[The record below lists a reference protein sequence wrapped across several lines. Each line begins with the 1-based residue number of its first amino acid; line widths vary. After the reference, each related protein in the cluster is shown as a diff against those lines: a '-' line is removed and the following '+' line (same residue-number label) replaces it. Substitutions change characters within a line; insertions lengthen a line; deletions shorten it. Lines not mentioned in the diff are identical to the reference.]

1 MTPTEQAQSAVRE
14 LAIAG
19 AKAAPAV
26 SVSAWYWVLNLPVEK
41 WVSIAVLVF
50 TVLQILI
57 LFRDKVLRDPQRKTR
72 RVRK

>member
-1 MTPTEQAQSAVRE
+1 MTPSEQAQSVIREVAV
-14 LAIAG
+14 AG

-26 SVSAWYWVLNLPVEK
+26 SVSAWYWILNLPVEK

-50 TVLQILI
+50 TVLQIGI
-57 LFRDKVLRDPQRKTR
+57 LFRDKVLRDPQRNK